1 MAKNDKPETAVAK
14 QESKAPEKSSSST
27 AISPA
32 GEMSRMFDRM
42 RNIERRML
50 DNFFRRDW
58 MSPLRWEEPLF
69 PEFDEL
75 IKQTSPKVDV
85 IERDAE
91 VVVRA
96 EVPGV
101 AKDDL
106 DISLTENTVTLR
118 GKTRH
123 EEKEEKGDFRR
134 MEISRGEFSR
144 TLYLPAGVDG
154 AKASAKFR
162 DGVLELTLPKLK
174 KSERHTVKI
183 QEG

>member
-1 MAKNDKPETAVAK
+1 MAKTEKPDTAVTK
-14 QESKAPEKSSSST
+14 QESKAVEKTQPST
-27 AISPA
+27 ALRQA
-32 GEMSRMFDRM
+32 EEMERMFDRF
-42 RNIERRML
+42 REIERRMV
-50 DNFFRRDW
+50 DSFFRRDW

-69 PEFDEL
+69 PEFRE
-75 IKQTSPKVDV
+75 IFKAGGPKVDV
-85 IERDAE
+85 IERDTE
-91 VVVRA
+91 IVVRA
-96 EVPGV
+96 ELPGV

-123 EEKEEKGDFRR
+123 EEKEEKGDYRH

-144 TLYLPAGVDG
+144 TLTLPTGVDG
-154 AKASAKFR
+154 AKASAKFK

>member
-1 MAKNDKPETAVAK
+1 MAKNDKPQTAVAK
-14 QESKAPEKSSSST
+14 PESKAPEKASSST
-27 AISPA
+27 ALSPA
-32 GEMSRMFDRM
+32 VEMERALSRFRD
-42 RNIERRML
+42 IERRL
-50 DNFFRRDW
+50 FDNFFRRDW

-69 PEFDEL
+69 PEFGE
-75 IKQTSPKVDV
+75 IFKAGGPKVDV

-91 VVVRA
+91 IMVRA
-96 EVPGV
+96 EAPGI

-106 DISLTENTVTLR
+106 EISLTENTVTLR

-123 EEKEEKGDFRR
+123 EEKEEKGDYRR

-144 TLYLPAGVDG
+144 TLTLPADVDA
-154 AKASAKFR
+154 AKASAKFK

-183 QEG
+183 EEG

>member
-1 MAKNDKPETAVAK
+1 MAKSDKTQAAVAK
-14 QESKAPEKSSSST
+14 QESKEVEKPQPGT

-32 GEMSRMFDRM
+32 GEMERVFGRVRDL
-42 RNIERRML
+42 ERRMF

-58 MSPLRWEEPLF
+58 LSPLRWEEPVF
-69 PEFDEL
+69 PELGEMFKL
-75 IKQTSPKVDV
+75 GGPKVDV
-85 IERDAE
+85 IERDTE

-101 AKDDL
+101 AKNDL
-106 DISLTENTVTLR
+106 NISLTENSVTLQ

-123 EEKEEKGDFRR
+123 EEKEEKGDYRR

-144 TLYLPAGVDG
+144 TLHLPAGVD
-154 AKASAKFR
+154 ASKASAKFK

-174 KSERHTVKI
+174 KTQRHTVKI
-183 QEG
+183 EEG